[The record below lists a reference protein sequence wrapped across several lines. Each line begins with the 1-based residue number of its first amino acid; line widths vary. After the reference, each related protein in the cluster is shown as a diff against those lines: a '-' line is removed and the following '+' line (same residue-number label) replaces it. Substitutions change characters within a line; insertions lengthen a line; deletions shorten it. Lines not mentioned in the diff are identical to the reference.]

1 MSLQPSK
8 SDQDF
13 TKNLIA
19 NQDVLLSPIEQPN
32 DTSLDFFSFI
42 NNNNT
47 MLNVIEQSG
56 GGIALAQE
64 LDYNNM
70 FQILRE
76 DDPEVVQ
83 LLETLNGSDFAIDF
97 LPQLSLNTAAKVLDE
112 SIESVT
118 DRLQTDSEQ
127 LQEEQQLQPAV
138 AYQTIQLKTEF
149 NEDEIIQTNQMI
161 KSTRSSQRLLVKKEK
176 RKNYKSTA
184 SNGGGGSSRIKKR
197 KRSIDDE
204 DDLSLN
210 SSENDFIAAAAT
222 SDHKQVKRI
231 VTNSVDFETDEHI
244 YCDDDDDED
253 ENEEINSTDYFSNDD
268 DDGEKDFKNYV
279 RNYNLVQKTKL
290 NNKHDPNKKES
301 NKEAATRYRLKK
313 LSEKDR
319 LFETRM
325 CLENENSD
333 VKRKIESTQT
343 EINYLKSLLVQL
355 LLTKG
360 VLDTKF

>member
-42 NNNNT
+42 NSNNT

-56 GGIALAQE
+56 GGIALTQE
-64 LDYNNM
+64 LDYNSM

-118 DRLQTDSEQ
+118 ERLQTDSEQ
-127 LQEEQQLQPAV
+127 LQDDQLQQPAV
-138 AYQTIQLKTEF
+138 TYQTIQLKTEF

-176 RKNYKSTA
+176 RQKYKSTA
-184 SNGGGGSSRIKKR
+184 GNSGGSRIKKR

-210 SSENDFIAAAAT
+210 SSENDFIAAAS

-231 VTNSVDFETDEHI
+231 ATNSVDFETDEHI
-244 YCDDDDDED
+244 YCDDDEDED

-279 RNYNLVQKTKL
+279 RNYNLVQKSKI